1 MGTYA
6 DLVFVGGRVV
16 TVDADFSVAEA
27 LAVTGSVISAV
38 GTREDVAPLVGPG
51 TRVVDLEG
59 ATLLPGINDSHLHGC
74 AFGTASPPL
83 SVEVGHPAVSSLA
96 DVAEAVREAVGRT
109 PDGQWVTGHGW
120 DPGFLAE
127 CVADPARQ
135 PSRRDLDAVS
145 PDHPVVLYS
154 FSGHATWVNS
164 KALELIGID
173 RDTVAPPGG
182 AIVVDEAGEPTG
194 LLHEGAQALIQNAL
208 PALSRQERADAIRS
222 TLATLARLGVT
233 SYTEPGLGPGGDGIM
248 RGTMGTQT
256 LDVYRELLADG
267 ELTARV
273 GVLLLPTGMA
283 STADEFAR
291 NLDDLAGVA
300 VGDDP
305 RRLAVH
311 GVKVFADG
319 IVPNKTAWMHEP
331 YVGGGCGS
339 LCVGGDIDDERVAE
353 IRAMVRHAHAAGY
366 QLGVHATGD
375 RAIDTVVD
383 AFAEAAAERPRDDAR
398 HYVIHGDFLTPHA
411 MEVLAEHDF
420 GVNMNP
426 TIKWTVAD
434 MEEEFV
440 GAGRAAYAW
449 PYRDALDAGVRV
461 ASGSDAPVTHPDW
474 RQGVATMVLRESKA
488 AGRVSG
494 PEQRIALAEA
504 IRTYT
509 IDAAWQDFADDWK
522 GSLEPGKVA
531 DLCVVGGDLLGADPH
546 AIPELPVV
554 LTVLDGRIVY
564 EAGPGTRSRTGSG
577 EGSGTGLGVGSHTG
591 SHTGSDIP
599 RD

>member
-1 MGTYA
+1 MDTYA

-16 TVDADFSVAEA
+16 TVDAEFSVAEA
-27 LAVTGSVISAV
+27 LAVTGPVISAV
-38 GTREDVAPLVGPG
+38 GSREDVAPYVGPD
-51 TRVVDLEG
+51 TRVVDLKG
-59 ATLLPGINDSHLHGC
+59 ATLLPGINDSHLHGA
-74 AFGTASPPL
+74 AFGMSSPPL
-83 SVEVGHPAVSSLA
+83 SLDLSHPAVTSLA
-96 DVAEAVREAVGRT
+96 DVGEAVREAVGRV
-109 PDGQWVTGHGW
+109 PAGQWITGHGW
-120 DPGFLAE
+120 DTGYLDE
-127 CVADPARQ
+127 CVADPSRL
-135 PSRRDLDAVS
+135 PSRTDLDAVS

-164 KALELIGID
+164 KALELIGVD

-182 AIVVDEAGEPTG
+182 AIVTDGAGEPTG
-194 LLHEGAQALIQNAL
+194 LLHEGAQALVQNAL
-208 PALSRQERADAIRS
+208 PPLSRQERADAIRS
-222 TLATLARLGVT
+222 TLTTLAGLGVT

-248 RGTMGTQT
+248 RGTMGTET
-256 LDVYRELLADG
+256 LDVYRELLAAG

-283 STADEFAR
+283 STSEEFAR
-291 NLDDLAGVA
+291 NLDALDASDPAGGA
-300 VGDDP
+300 DP

-311 GVKVFADG
+311 GVKIFADG

-339 LCVGGDIDDERVAE
+339 LCVGGEIDDERVAE
-353 IRAMVRHAHAAGY
+353 IRAMVRHAHAAGH

-375 RAIDTVVD
+375 RAIDTVAD
-383 AFAEAAAERPRDDAR
+383 AFAEAAAALPRPDAR
-398 HYVIHGDFLTPHA
+398 HYVIHGDFLTAHS
-411 MEVLAEHDF
+411 MKVLAAHDY

-449 PYRDALDAGVRV
+449 PYRDAIDAGVRV
-461 ASGSDAPVTHPDW
+461 ASGSDAPVTLPDW

-509 IDAAWQDFADDWK
+509 VVAAWQDFADDWK
-522 GSLEPGKVA
+522 GSLEPGKAA
-531 DLCVVGGDLLGADPH
+531 DLCVVDGDLLGADPH
-546 AIPELPVV
+546 AIPEMPVV
-554 LTVLDGRIVY
+554 LTVMDGRIVHD
-564 EAGPGTRSRTGSG
+564 T
-577 EGSGTGLGVGSHTG
+577 L
-591 SHTGSDIP
+591 

>member
-1 MGTYA
+1 MYTYA
-6 DLVFVGGRVV
+6 DLAFVGGRVV
-16 TVDADFSVAEA
+16 TVDAEFSVASA
-27 LAVTGSVISAV
+27 LAVTGGIISAV
-38 GTREDVAPLVGPG
+38 GGRDDIAPLVGPD
-51 TRVVDLEG
+51 TRVIDLRG

-74 AFGTASPPL
+74 AFGAAMPPL
-83 SVEVGHPAVSSLA
+83 SLDLGHPVVSSLA

-109 PDGQWVTGHGW
+109 PAGQWITGHGW
-120 DPGFLAE
+120 DTGYLAE
-127 CVADPARQ
+127 CLAEGARQ
-135 PSRRDLDAVS
+135 PSRGDLDAVS

-154 FSGHATWVNS
+154 FSGHATWANS
-164 KALELIGID
+164 KALEVIGID
-173 RDTVAPPGG
+173 RDTTAPPGG
-182 AIVVDEAGEPTG
+182 AVVVDEAGEPTG
-194 LLHEGAQALIQNAL
+194 LLHEGAQALVHDAMPPL
-208 PALSRQERADAIRS
+208 DRQERTDAIRA

-248 RGTMGTQT
+248 RGSLGTET
-256 LDVYRELLADG
+256 LDVYRRLLADG

-291 NLDDLAGVA
+291 ALTTLTPLGESAA
-300 VGDDP
+300 DP
-305 RRLAVH
+305 RRLAIH

-339 LCVGGDIDDERVAE
+339 LCVGGDSDGERTAE
-353 IRAMVRHAHAAGY
+353 ITAMIRYAHASGH
-366 QLGVHATGD
+366 QLGVHVTGD
-375 RAIDTVVD
+375 RAIDAVAD
-383 AFAEAAAERPRDDAR
+383 SFAEAAAEHPRPDAR
-398 HYVIHGDFLTPHA
+398 HYVIHGDFLTAHS
-411 MEVLAEHDF
+411 MKVLAAHDF

-440 GAGRAAYAW
+440 GAERAAYAW

-474 RQGVATMVLRESKA
+474 RQGVATMMLRESKA

-494 PEQRIALAEA
+494 PEQRIGLAEA
-504 IRTYT
+504 LRTYT

-531 DLCVVGGDLLGADPH
+531 DLCVLDGDLLAADPH
-546 AIPELPVV
+546 DIPGMPVV
-554 LTVLDGRIVY
+554 LTVVDGQVVHD
-564 EAGPGTRSRTGSG
+564 T
-577 EGSGTGLGVGSHTG
+577 L
-591 SHTGSDIP
+591 

>member
-1 MGTYA
+1 MDTYA

-16 TVDADFSVAEA
+16 TVDAEFSVASA
-27 LAVTGSVISAV
+27 LAVTGGIISAV
-38 GTREDVAPLVGPG
+38 GGRDDMAPFVGPA
-51 TRVVDLEG
+51 TRVVDLRG

-74 AFGTASPPL
+74 AFGMASPPL
-83 SVEVGHPAVSSLA
+83 SLDVAHPAVSSLA
-96 DVAEAVREAVGRT
+96 DVAEVVREAVGRVQ
-109 PDGQWVTGHGW
+109 DGQWITGHGW
-120 DPGFLAE
+120 DTGYLDE
-127 CVADPARQ
+127 CVTDPSRQ
-135 PSRRDLDAVS
+135 PSLHDLDAVS

-194 LLHEGAQALIQNAL
+194 LLHEGAQALVQNAL
-208 PALSRQERADAIRS
+208 PPLSRQERTDAIRS

-248 RGTMGTQT
+248 RGALGGET
-256 LDVYRELLADG
+256 LDVYRQLLADG

-283 STADEFAR
+283 STAEEFAR
-291 NLDDLAGVA
+291 GLDALGGPGGLAGPEVSGEA
-300 VGDDP
+300 DP
-305 RRLAVH
+305 RRLAIH
-311 GVKVFADG
+311 GVKIFGDG

-339 LCVGGDIDDERVAE
+339 LCVGGETDDDRIAE
-353 IRAMVRHAHAAGY
+353 IGAMIRHAHAAGY
-366 QLGVHATGD
+366 QLGVHVTGD
-375 RAIDTVVD
+375 RAGDTVVE
-383 AFAEAAAERPRDDAR
+383 AFAAAVAEHPRPDAR
-398 HYVIHGDFLTPHA
+398 HYAIHGDFLTAHS
-411 MEVLAEHDF
+411 MKVLAAHDF

-440 GAGRAAYAW
+440 GTGRAAYAW

-474 RQGVATMVLRESKA
+474 RQGVATMMLRESKA
-488 AGRVSG
+488 TGRVSG
-494 PEQRIALAEA
+494 PEQRIGLAEA

-522 GSLEPGKVA
+522 GSLEPGKAA
-531 DLCVVGGDLLGADPH
+531 DLCVLDGDLLTADPH
-546 AIPELPVV
+546 DIPGMPVV
-554 LTVLDGRIVY
+554 LTVVDGRVVHD
-564 EAGPGTRSRTGSG
+564 T
-577 EGSGTGLGVGSHTG
+577 L
-591 SHTGSDIP
+591 

>member
-1 MGTYA
+1 MDTYA

-16 TVDADFSVAEA
+16 TVDAEFSVAEA
-27 LAVTGSVISAV
+27 LAVTGPVISAV
-38 GTREDVAPLVGPG
+38 GSREDVAPYVGPD
-51 TRVVDLEG
+51 TRVVDLKG
-59 ATLLPGINDSHLHGC
+59 ATLLPGINDSHLHGA
-74 AFGTASPPL
+74 AFGMSSPPL
-83 SVEVGHPAVSSLA
+83 SLDLSHPAVTSLA
-96 DVAEAVREAVGRT
+96 DVGEAVREAVGRV
-109 PDGQWVTGHGW
+109 PAGQWITGHGW
-120 DPGFLAE
+120 DTGYLDE
-127 CVADPARQ
+127 CVADPSRL
-135 PSRRDLDAVS
+135 PSRTDLDAVS
-145 PDHPVVLYS
+145 PEHPVVLYS

-164 KALELIGID
+164 KALELIGVD

-182 AIVVDEAGEPTG
+182 AIVTDGAGEPTG
-194 LLHEGAQALIQNAL
+194 LLHEGAQALVQNAL
-208 PALSRQERADAIRS
+208 PPLSRQERADAIRS
-222 TLATLARLGVT
+222 TLTTLAGLGVT

-248 RGTMGTQT
+248 RGTMGTET
-256 LDVYRELLADG
+256 LDVYRELLAAG

-283 STADEFAR
+283 STSEEFAR
-291 NLDDLAGVA
+291 NLDALDASDPAGGA
-300 VGDDP
+300 DP

-311 GVKVFADG
+311 GVKIFADG

-339 LCVGGDIDDERVAE
+339 LCVGGEIDDERVAE
-353 IRAMVRHAHAAGY
+353 IRAMVRHAHAAGH

-375 RAIDTVVD
+375 RAIDTVAD
-383 AFAEAAAERPRDDAR
+383 AFAEAAAALPRPDAR
-398 HYVIHGDFLTPHA
+398 HYVIHGDFLTAHS
-411 MEVLAEHDF
+411 MKVLAAHDY

-449 PYRDALDAGVRV
+449 PYRDAIDAGVRV
-461 ASGSDAPVTHPDW
+461 ASGSDAPVTLPDW
-474 RQGVATMVLRESKA
+474 RQGIATMVLRESKA

-509 IDAAWQDFADDWK
+509 VVAAWQDFADDWK
-522 GSLEPGKVA
+522 GSLEPGKAA
-531 DLCVVGGDLLGADPH
+531 DLCVVDGDLLGADPH
-546 AIPELPVV
+546 AIPEMPVV
-554 LTVLDGRIVY
+554 LTVMDGRIVHD
-564 EAGPGTRSRTGSG
+564 T
-577 EGSGTGLGVGSHTG
+577 L
-591 SHTGSDIP
+591 